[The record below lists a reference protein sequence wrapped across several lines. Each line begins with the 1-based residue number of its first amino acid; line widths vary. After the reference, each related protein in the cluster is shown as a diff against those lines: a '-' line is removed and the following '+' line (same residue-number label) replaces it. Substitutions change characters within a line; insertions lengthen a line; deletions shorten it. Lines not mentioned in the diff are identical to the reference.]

1 MNRFREQVLQ
11 ALRVGEDYD
20 SIMFSL
26 QQLLQEMKDA
36 KDYIKAYNEKD
47 FHP

>member
-11 ALRVGEDYD
+11 ALRVGEDYY
-20 SIMFSL
+20 SIMRAL
-26 QQLLQEMKDA
+26 EDLVKEMKQA
-36 KDYIKAYNEKD
+36 GDYIKAYNEKD